1 MKYTDV
7 ANDSAVHYSYS
18 HEENRI
24 NLKTSFRVQSSLSIF
39 APKLSS

>member
-7 ANDSAVHYSYS
+7 ANDSAVHNLYS
-18 HEENRI
+18 HEE
-24 NLKTSFRVQSSLSIF
+24 KTESISKQGVQSSLSIF